1 MTNVIKEF
9 FCLSNG
15 SSRACSK
22 PVIPFKYKNNNSGQ
36 ITSLFLYLPPSH
48 SLSLA
53 SEDGV
58 CTPLHWSDRERE
70 RETERQRQWER
81 ERKREKEKERK
92 RKVGR
97 ERCCLVLESIDILV

>member
-36 ITSLFLYLPPSH
+36 ITSLFLYLPPCH

-70 RETERQRQWER
+70 RDRETETVGE
-81 ERKREKEKERK
+81 REKEGEGERETEE
-92 RKVGR
+92 GR
-97 ERCCLVLESIDILV
+97 EGEMLFGLGKY